1 VRTSPVFLL
10 GTVLVGLALT
20 PLACSSPTKPQDLPR
35 TTASV
40 TRIDIV
46 GPSVVAPNST
56 TQYTATAGAAD
67 GSTRDITSLAN
78 WQTSDGRVLT
88 ITATGIASAQRIGET
103 AVTIRNGNL
112 RGSLEVLVLPPGTY
126 RVGGMVKEAG
136 VPVAGASV
144 DVVENADIHTLTD
157 ASGSY
162 RLYGVA
168 GDVQMRVTKE
178 GYRAR
183 VSRLTV
189 TANESLDF
197 TLERVSPP
205 ANLTGI
211 YTLLLAAGP
220 CVYGGTIGVPD
231 NEQTR
236 RYDAVVTQDG
246 PGLKVQLSGAQF
258 ATRGDRGDGFKGW
271 IYPDRITFVFSGWD
285 DYVYS
290 GIYYNLVEILAE
302 NPSKLLTVS
311 GEVSATAS
319 ETGISGSLDG
329 TIEVVRRLGDY
340 GNSDWW
346 SCWSHTH
353 QFALLRR

>member
-1 VRTSPVFLL
+1 M
-10 GTVLVGLALT
+10 
-20 PLACSSPTKPQDLPR
+20 
-35 TTASV
+35 
-40 TRIDIV
+40 
-46 GPSVVAPNST
+46 
-56 TQYTATAGAAD
+56 
-67 GSTRDITSLAN
+67 
-78 WQTSDGRVLT
+78 LT

-103 AVTIRNGNL
+103 VVTIRNGNL

-126 RVGGMVKEAG
+126 RVAGMVKEAG

-205 ANLTGI
+205 ANLAGI

-220 CVYGGTIGVPD
+220 CVYGETIGVPD
-231 NEQTR
+231 DERTR

-271 IYPDRITFVFSGWD
+271 IYPIASRSSSAAGMITSTQGSTTTLSRSWPRTLQSFLRFRGRCPRPLQRRAYPALST
-285 DYVYS
+285 
-290 GIYYNLVEILAE
+290 A
-302 NPSKLLTVS
+302 PS
-311 GEVSATAS
+311 
-319 ETGISGSLDG
+319 
-329 TIEVVRRLGDY
+329 RL
-340 GNSDWW
+340 
-346 SCWSHTH
+346 
-353 QFALLRR
+353 